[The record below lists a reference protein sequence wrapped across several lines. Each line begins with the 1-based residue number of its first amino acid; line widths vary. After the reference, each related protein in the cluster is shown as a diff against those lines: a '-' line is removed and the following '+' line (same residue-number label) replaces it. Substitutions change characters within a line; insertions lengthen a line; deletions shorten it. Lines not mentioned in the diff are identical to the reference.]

1 MNESNSLLIP
11 GKPISFF
18 AGEIISIGVYQWGI
32 VGKISA
38 DAKEYKYKLKDPE
51 LKKQME
57 IGMDL
62 IIRNGFCIKGE
73 HEEAIVTEGKFGE
86 VEFDINL
93 NRYYSQK
100 EFVEGG
106 EIITGMLREIQIDVN
121 EITIIIDSIVE
132 LNESVNIFA
141 PNDSLNLQELHPG
154 SIIRIKNVN
163 NVKKIQSIDSIEVL
177 HKEHFWYKFVIIR
190 DGNLKEISTL
200 LYLFQKKSNLVNQ
213 HYETFR
219 QLLFNFGSEI
229 LKSSLVFLKEVLH
242 EKVFANKNYPAQ
254 VLISSEQIDQYFE
267 GLFLFIKKKLDA
279 NEMFNELDGFIIFLK
294 YVYPP
299 IKMKSYI

>member
-1 MNESNSLLIP
+1 MNESNSLLIT
-11 GKPISFF
+11 GKPIVFF
-18 AGEIISIGVYQWGI
+18 AGEIISIGIYQWGI
-32 VGKISA
+32 VGKIRV

-62 IIRNGFCIKGE
+62 IVRNGFCIKGE
-73 HEEAIVTEGKFGE
+73 HGEAVITEGKFGE

-93 NRYYSQK
+93 NRYYSQE

-106 EIITGMLREIQIDVN
+106 KIITGTLREIQSDVN
-121 EITIIIDSIVE
+121 EITILIDSMVE
-132 LNESVNIFA
+132 LNESVSIFG
-141 PNDSLNLQELHPG
+141 PNDTLNLQKFQPG
-154 SIIRIKNVN
+154 SIIRVKNVN
-163 NVKKIQSIDSIEVL
+163 SVSKIQSIDSIEVL
-177 HKEHFWYKFVIIR
+177 HKEHFWYKFLIIR
-190 DGNLKEISTL
+190 DGNLKEISTF
-200 LYLFQKKSNLVNQ
+200 LYLFRKKSNLVNQ
-213 HYETFR
+213 HYETFK

-229 LKSSLVFLKEVLH
+229 SKSSLVFLKEVLH

-267 GLFLFIKKKLDA
+267 GLFLFIKKKLEN
-279 NEMFNELDGFIIFLK
+279 NEMFNELDYFIIFLK

-299 IKMKSYI
+299 IKMK

>member
-18 AGEIISIGVYQWGI
+18 AGEIISIGIHQWGI
-32 VGKISA
+32 VGKIRV

-62 IIRNGFCIKGE
+62 IVRNGFCIKGE
-73 HEEAIVTEGKFGE
+73 QGEAVITEGKFGE

-100 EFVEGG
+100 EFVEGRK
-106 EIITGMLREIQIDVN
+106 IITGTLREIQSDVN
-121 EITIIIDSIVE
+121 EITIIIDSMVE
-132 LNESVNIFA
+132 LNESVSIFG
-141 PNDSLNLQELHPG
+141 PNDTLNLQKLHPG
-154 SIIRIKNVN
+154 SIIRVKNVN
-163 NVKKIQSIDSIEVL
+163 SDNKIQSIDSIEVL
-177 HKEHFWYKFVIIR
+177 HKEHFWYKFLIIR
-190 DGNLKEISTL
+190 DGNLKEISTF
-200 LYLFQKKSNLVNQ
+200 LYLFRKKSNLVNQ

-267 GLFLFIKKKLDA
+267 GLFLFIKKKLEK
-279 NEMFNELDGFIIFLK
+279 NEMFNELDDFIIFLK

-299 IKMKSYI
+299 IKMK

>member
-1 MNESNSLLIP
+1 MNESNSLLIT

-18 AGEIISIGVYQWGI
+18 AGEIISIGIYQWGI
-32 VGKISA
+32 IGKIRV
-38 DAKEYKYKLKDPE
+38 DVKEYKYKLKDPE

-62 IIRNGFCIKGE
+62 IVRNGFCIKGE
-73 HEEAIVTEGKFGE
+73 QGEAVITEGKFGE

-93 NRYYSQK
+93 NRYYSQE

-106 EIITGMLREIQIDVN
+106 KIITGILREIQSDVN
-121 EITIIIDSIVE
+121 EITILIDSMVE
-132 LNESVNIFA
+132 LNESVSIFG
-141 PNDSLNLQELHPG
+141 PNDALNLQELYPG
-154 SIIRIKNVN
+154 SIIRVKSVN
-163 NVKKIQSIDSIEVL
+163 SVNKIQSIDSIEVL
-177 HKEHFWYKFVIIR
+177 HKEHFWYKFLTIR
-190 DGNLKEISTL
+190 DGNLKEISTF
-200 LYLFQKKSNLVNQ
+200 LYLFRKKSNLVNQ
-213 HYETFR
+213 HYETFK

-267 GLFLFIKKKLDA
+267 GLFLFIKKKLEK
-279 NEMFNELDGFIIFLK
+279 NEMFNELDDFIIFLK

-299 IKMKSYI
+299 IEMK

>member
-1 MNESNSLLIP
+1 MNESNSLLIT

-18 AGEIISIGVYQWGI
+18 AGEITSIGIYQWGI
-32 VGKISA
+32 IGKIRV

-62 IIRNGFCIKGE
+62 IVRNGFCIKGE
-73 HEEAIVTEGKFGE
+73 QGEAVITEGKFGE

-93 NRYYSQK
+93 NRYYYQE

-106 EIITGMLREIQIDVN
+106 KIITGILREIQSDVN
-121 EITIIIDSIVE
+121 EITILIDSMVE
-132 LNESVNIFA
+132 LNESVSIFS
-141 PNDSLNLQELHPG
+141 PNDALNLQELYPE
-154 SIIRIKNVN
+154 SIIRVKNVN
-163 NVKKIQSIDSIEVL
+163 SVNKIQSIDSIEVL
-177 HKEHFWYKFVIIR
+177 HKEHFWYKFLTIR
-190 DGNLKEISTL
+190 DGNLKEISTF
-200 LYLFQKKSNLVNQ
+200 LYLFRKKSNLVNQ
-213 HYETFR
+213 HYETFK

-267 GLFLFIKKKLDA
+267 GLFLFIKKKLEK
-279 NEMFNELDGFIIFLK
+279 NEMFNELDDFIIFLK

-299 IKMKSYI
+299 IKMK

>member
-1 MNESNSLLIP
+1 MNESNSLLIL

-18 AGEIISIGVYQWGI
+18 TGEIISIGIYQWGI
-32 VGKISA
+32 VGKIRV
-38 DAKEYKYKLKDPE
+38 DEKEYKYKLKDPE

-62 IIRNGFCIKGE
+62 IVRNGFCIKGE
-73 HEEAIVTEGKFGE
+73 QEEAVVTEGKFGE

-100 EFVEGG
+100 ELVEGG
-106 EIITGMLREIQIDVN
+106 RIITGMLREIQSDVN
-121 EITIIIDSIVE
+121 EITITIDSIGE
-132 LNESVNIFA
+132 LSESIDIFG
-141 PNDSLNLQELHPG
+141 PNDALNPQELHPG
-154 SIIRIKNVN
+154 SIIRVKNVN
-163 NVKKIQSIDSIEVL
+163 SVNKIQSIDSIEVL
-177 HKEHFWYKFVIIR
+177 HKEHFWYKFLMIR
-190 DGNLKEISTL
+190 DGNLKEISTF
-200 LYLFQKKSNLVNQ
+200 LYLFQKKSNLINQ
-213 HYETFR
+213 HYETFK

-267 GLFLFIKKKLDA
+267 GLFLFIKKKLEKS
-279 NEMFNELDGFIIFLK
+279 EMFNELDDFIIFLK